1 MQTRWRKGVAFAV
14 LAVSLFAATNVTAQI
29 YAAVGRPMNGFGI
42 TIVPPAMALS
52 ARMEAAA
59 AASASARTCYVADP
73 NDTPLN
79 VRATPRGA
87 VILATLNDGVEVRV
101 LDTATADNGKLWAR
115 IETAPSSGI
124 HLAGWVFLDYLYC

>member
-1 MQTRWRKGVAFAV
+1 MHARWLRFGGFAV
-14 LAVSLFAATNVTAQI
+14 LAAGVFAATNVTAQI

-42 TIVPPAMALS
+42 TIVPQALALS
-52 ARMEAAA
+52 VRMQAAE

-73 NDTPLN
+73 TDTPLN
-79 VRATPRGA
+79 VRATPRGD
-87 VILATLNDGVEVRV
+87 ILATLNDGVEVRV

-124 HLAGWVFLDYLYC
+124 QLAGWVFLDYLYC